1 MKRAYLLA
9 LLLPSSALGSAPKT
23 GPERIVLATPAGDMV
38 LALYPEAAPGHA
50 AKFLEL
56 VRAGAYDGTKL
67 LKVRLPVYLHFSG
80 VGGRRAPLAPDQLR
94 GIRVLKP
101 APGKAPAKTGA
112 LAMARDKDD
121 PDETGTSFVILLAD
135 IPGMTA
141 AYTVFGEV
149 RSGMEVAW
157 ALANAPLDARGRPRA
172 RVEVARAFAVDS
184 AQAVEKL
191 TLKPVDFAAL
201 LALPEEG
208 GKTSQN
214 SPAGALL
221 AAAGLALFL
230 LKSRVGPRAA
240 SLGLL
245 LALSGYFVSFIAAAP
260 AANRT
265 PGSGLMLLVLGV
277 AAFWLMGRFET

>member
-1 MKRAYLLA
+1 MKRVLLAA
-9 LLLPSSALGSAPKT
+9 LLLPPAALGAASRT
-23 GPERIVLATPAGDMV
+23 GPERIVLSTPAGDMV
-38 LALYPEAAPGHA
+38 LALYPEAAPRHA

-56 VRAGAYDGTKL
+56 ARAGAYDGTKL

-80 VGGRRAPLAPDQLR
+80 VGGRRAPLGPDQLR
-94 GIRVLKP
+94 RIQVLKP

-121 PDETGTSFVILLAD
+121 TDETGTSFVILLAD
-135 IPGMTA
+135 IPGMTSS
-141 AYTVFGEV
+141 YTVFGEV

-157 ALANAPLDARGRPRA
+157 ALANAPLDARGRPKA
-172 RVEVARAFAVDS
+172 RVEVTRALAVDS
-184 AQAVEKL
+184 AKAVEKL
-191 TLKPVDFAAL
+191 ALKPVDFAAL

-208 GKTSQN
+208 GKTSPN
-214 SPAGALL
+214 NPAGALL

-230 LKSRVGPRAA
+230 MKTRVGPRAA

-245 LALSGYFVSFIAAAP
+245 LILSGYFVSFVAAAP

-265 PGSGLMLLVLGV
+265 PGSGLLLLVLGIG
-277 AAFWLMGRFET
+277 AFWLMGRFET